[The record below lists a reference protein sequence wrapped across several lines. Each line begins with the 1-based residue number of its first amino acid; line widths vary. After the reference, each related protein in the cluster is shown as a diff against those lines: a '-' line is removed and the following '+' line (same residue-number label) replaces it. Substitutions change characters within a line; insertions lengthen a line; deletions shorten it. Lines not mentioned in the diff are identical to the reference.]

1 MHHIFPTVSHFQP
14 RENGGGGEGMK
25 NMREITTLNNLV
37 LLNGDSFDSVPG

>member
-14 RENGGGGEGMK
+14 RENGGEGMWK